1 MAKAKSTPTKKVVKK
16 QSIAEAAKEAYL
28 KTHTKEQLYT
38 EYEILFDRNRKTNEQ
53 LEEAR
58 VKTHSIKKVAD
69 DLSKSAT
76 EWRKLY
82 YDESALVKKAQDQLY
97 WRKQDVKA
105 LRITVAMLCVSL
117 LVMALALTK

>member
-1 MAKAKSTPTKKVVKK
+1 MAKAKSTPTKVVKK

-28 KTHTKEQLYT
+28 KSHTKEQLYT

-53 LEEAR
+53 LEAIR
-58 VKTHSIKKVAD
+58 VELQYANDMKEKHT
-69 DLSKSAT
+69 LSAT
-76 EWRKLY
+76 GWRKQC
-82 YDESALVKKAQDQLY
+82 LVEEGLKEDVQNQLH

-117 LVMALALTK
+117 LVLVLALTK